1 LRTVAWVDVLDDLS
15 GHDAKNT
22 SWTKLEDSPES
33 LKNMLKEVG
42 KMYIPALLANSEA
55 LIKGDETWEM
65 KIDNAVWKQKT
76 FPYQAK
82 CLKWIKNEFDLLN
95 QEDKKRV
102 LNFLDDTGCETI
114 L

>member
-1 LRTVAWVDVLDDLS
+1 MIGEELRLIIINLLKEFT
-15 GHDAKNT
+15 KNYPNAIK
-22 SWTKLEDSPES
+22 SC
-33 LKNMLKEVG
+33 LKEVG
-42 KMYIPALLANSEA
+42 KMYIPALLSNAQA
-55 LIKGDETWEM
+55 LENGDEIWEM
-65 KIDNAVWKQKT
+65 NIDNAVWKQKT

-102 LNFLDDTGCETI
+102 LDFLDDTGCETI

>member
-1 LRTVAWVDVLDDLS
+1 
-15 GHDAKNT
+15 
-22 SWTKLEDSPES
+22 
-33 LKNMLKEVG
+33 
-42 KMYIPALLANSEA
+42 MYIPALLSNAKA
-55 LIKGDETWEM
+55 LENGDETWEM

-82 CLKWIKNEFDLLN
+82 CLKWIKNEFDILN

-102 LNFLDDTGCETI
+102 LDFLDGTGCETI

>member
-1 LRTVAWVDVLDDLS
+1 MIFQD
-15 GHDAKNT
+15 
-22 SWTKLEDSPES
+22 TKLEDSPES
-33 LKNMLKEVG
+33 LKNLLKEVG
-42 KMYIPALLANSEA
+42 KMYIPALLSNAQA
-55 LIKGDETWEM
+55 LENGDETWEM

-102 LNFLDDTGCETI
+102 LDFLDDTGCETI

>member
-1 LRTVAWVDVLDDLS
+1 
-15 GHDAKNT
+15 
-22 SWTKLEDSPES
+22 
-33 LKNMLKEVG
+33 
-42 KMYIPALLANSEA
+42 MYIPALLSNAQA
-55 LIKGDETWEM
+55 LENGDETWEM
-65 KIDNAVWKQKT
+65 KIDNAVWEQKT

-102 LNFLDDTGCETI
+102 LDFLDGTGCETI